1 MSKMSVLAKYPRTY
15 HLPWS
20 EGMTSD
26 DKLIPSNKLETF
38 VGKEVVVTE
47 KMDGECT
54 TLYHDYMHARSLDS
68 RHNFSRDWVKKM
80 HSVIRFDLPEGWRFV
95 GENLWAEHSIRY
107 EDGVLDGYF
116 YLFAIFD
123 EDGTIIDFDEM
134 MEFAEILDLPVPKVL
149 YRGIYDEKAIKE
161 IADKMD
167 KTKHEGYVMRLKES
181 IRQNDEG
188 EFMDGVA
195 KFVRADHVADS
206 AEHWLSNIQQNGKLS
221 NNIKPN
227 FM

>member
-1 MSKMSVLAKYPRTY
+1 MSEMSTLAKYPRTY

-26 DKLIPSNKLETF
+26 DKLIPSIKLNNF

-95 GENLWAEHSIRY
+95 GENLLAEHSIRY

-167 KTKHEGYVMRLKES
+167 KTQHEGYVMRLKES
-181 IRQNDEG
+181 IPQNDEG

-195 KFVRADHVADS
+195 KFVRSGHVDDN
-206 AEHWLSNIQQNGKLS
+206 AEHWLSNIKQNGKLS
-221 NNIKPN
+221 DNIKPN

>member
-1 MSKMSVLAKYPRTY
+1 MSVLAKYPRTY

-54 TLYHDYMHARSLDS
+54 TLYHNYMHARSLDS

-107 EDGVLDGYF
+107 EDGVLEGYF

-123 EDGTIIDFDEM
+123 EKGTIIDFDDM
-134 MEFAEILDLPVPKVL
+134 LEFAEILDLPVPNVL
-149 YRGIYDEKAIKE
+149 YRGVYDEKAIKE

-167 KTKHEGYVMRLKES
+167 KTKHEGYVVRLKES
-181 IRQNDEG
+181 IPQSDEE

-195 KFVRADHVADS
+195 KFVRAGHVDENAD
-206 AEHWLSNIQQNGKLS
+206 HWLSNIKQNGKLKKD
-221 NNIKPN
+221 IKPN

>member
-1 MSKMSVLAKYPRTY
+1 MSILVKYPRTY

-26 DKLIPSNKLETF
+26 DKLIPSSKLNNF

-107 EDGVLDGYF
+107 EDGVLNGYF

-123 EDGTIIDFDEM
+123 ENGTIIDFDEM

-149 YRGIYDEKAIKE
+149 YKGIYDEKAIKE

-167 KTKHEGYVMRLKES
+167 KTKHEGYVMRLKDAIPQS
-181 IRQNDEG
+181 DEG

-195 KFVRADHVADS
+195 KFVRFGHVDDN
-206 AEHWLSNIQQNGKLS
+206 AEHWLSNIKQNGKLS
-221 NNIKPN
+221 YNIKPN

>member
-1 MSKMSVLAKYPRTY
+1 MSTLAKYPRTY

-26 DKLIPSNKLETF
+26 DKLIPSSKLNNF

-167 KTKHEGYVMRLKES
+167 KTKHEGYVMRLKDA
-181 IRQNDEG
+181 IPQNDEG
-188 EFMDGVA
+188 EFMNGVA
-195 KFVRADHVADS
+195 KFVRSGHVDDN
-206 AEHWLSNIQQNGKLS
+206 AEHWLSNIKQNGKLS
-221 NNIKPN
+221 YNIKPN

>member
-1 MSKMSVLAKYPRTY
+1 MHNLSKYPRTY

-26 DKLIPSNKLETF
+26 DKLIPSSKLNNF

-167 KTKHEGYVMRLKES
+167 KTQHEGYVMRLKES
-181 IRQNDEG
+181 IPQNDEG

-195 KFVRADHVADS
+195 KFVRSGHVDDN
-206 AEHWLSNIQQNGKLS
+206 AEHWLSNIKQNGKLS
-221 NNIKPN
+221 DNIKPN

>member
-1 MSKMSVLAKYPRTY
+1 MHNLSKYPRTY

-26 DKLIPSNKLETF
+26 DKLIPNNKLNQF
-38 VGKEVVVTE
+38 IGKEIVVTE

-54 TLYHDYMHARSLDS
+54 TLYHNYMHARSLDS
-68 RHNFSRDWVKKM
+68 RHNFSRDWIKKM
-80 HSVIRFDLPEGWRFV
+80 HSVIRFDIPEGYRFV

-123 EDGTIIDFDEM
+123 ENSTIIDFDDM
-134 MEFAEILDLPVPKVL
+134 VVFAGILDLPTPNIL
-149 YRGIYDEKAIKE
+149 YNGIYDEKILKN
-161 IADKMD
+161 IANKMD
-167 KTKHEGYVMRLKES
+167 KTKHEGYVIRLKDAVPQNQES
-181 IRQNDEG
+181 

-195 KFVRADHVADS
+195 KFVRADHVSDN
-206 AEHWLSNIQQNGKLS
+206 AEHWLSNIKQNGSLS
-221 NNIKPN
+221 INVKPN

>member
-1 MSKMSVLAKYPRTY
+1 
-15 HLPWS
+15 
-20 EGMTSD
+20 MTSD
-26 DKLIPSNKLETF
+26 DKLIPSSKLDNF

-167 KTKHEGYVMRLKES
+167 KNQHEGYVMRLKES
-181 IRQNDEG
+181 IPKNDES

-195 KFVRADHVADS
+195 KFVRSGHVDDN
-206 AEHWLSNIQQNGKLS
+206 AEHWLSNIKQNGKLS
-221 NNIKPN
+221 DNIKPN